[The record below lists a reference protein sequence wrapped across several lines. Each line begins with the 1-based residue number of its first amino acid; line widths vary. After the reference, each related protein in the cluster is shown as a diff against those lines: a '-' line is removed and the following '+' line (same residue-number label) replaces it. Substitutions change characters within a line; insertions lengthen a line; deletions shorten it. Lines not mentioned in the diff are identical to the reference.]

1 MDTTEK
7 ILQTMSSWH
16 WGELIVECARQ
27 GLGGHPGLPH
37 TFFLF
42 LFWRV
47 PFTKFHNQRYLE
59 DVGMCWHI
67 IIHKILSRATTWWC
81 SRRRDSL
88 CGGSAARTSPTSP
101 MVLISRVS
109 DEAVVWQQLMMMNY
123 DRCRRHPDRR
133 LTRKQVSRGRVRQ
146 WRQPAGRVRVPSC
159 QGNIHPHLTITLDR
173 DPYTP
178 NSRYIN

>member
-1 MDTTEK
+1 M
-7 ILQTMSSWH
+7 L
-16 WGELIVECARQ
+16 EC
-27 GLGGHPGLPH
+27 
-37 TFFLF
+37 
-42 LFWRV
+42 V
-47 PFTKFHNQRYLE
+47 
-59 DVGMCWHI
+59 DVTVI

-146 WRQPAGRVRVPSC
+146 WRQSAGRVRVPSC
-159 QGNIHPHLTITLDR
+159 QGNNHSHHYSIPRFRNEKYFNPLFSRCRDAAAWRSLARATWWPSPRTTITSSSS
-173 DPYTP
+173 TP
-178 NSRYIN
+178 ST